1 MSDVDKELYWA
12 ATRGDDAAVKEAVGK
27 GADVNWAN
35 PDYVR
40 AAAA

>member
-1 MSDVDKELYWA
+1 MSDVNKELWEA
-12 ATRGDDAAVKEAVGK
+12 AERGNDAAVREAVGK

-35 PDYVR
+35 PDRVR